1 MINPK
6 IYLAIDN
13 CFAYKRWTKPES
25 WAKIIS
31 DMGIK
36 YVEASSDTEL
46 DPLYMGKEYLERWVQ
61 DVRKAERT
69 YGVKIANLYSGHGTY
84 STLGLTHTDSS
95 VRERMVEKWFK
106 PLLQIAKD
114 VDAGVGF
121 YAHGFDNS
129 VLQDTEEYKK
139 YYEILLQQLAEI
151 NCFAKKI
158 DCQKVGLEQMYAPN
172 LIPWTIN
179 GAISLMAEIKK
190 RSDRDFYI
198 TEDVGH
204 HHIKFMR
211 PSKEK
216 IKKAFVE
223 NDQEIWLG
231 SDKAY
236 DLFDGAKKH
245 GSLNDCDLNTIMDN
259 MDANEHLF
267 VSNEDTDCYTWLKKI
282 GCYCPIIHLQQTN
295 GLSSTHNAFTQL
307 NNKNGIIDGKK
318 LLLALQESYN
328 TIQDEQMPKQC
339 DKIYLTME
347 LFSKTTQTNYAIL
360 NEYRETVDYWRTFI
374 PEDGMHLDELL
385 LDSI

>member
-1 MINPK
+1 MTNPK

-31 DMGIK
+31 EMGIK

-46 DPLYMGKEYLERWVQ
+46 DPLYMGQEYLKRWTE
-61 DVRKAERT
+61 DVIKAELT
-69 YGVKIANLYSGHGTY
+69 YGIKVANLYSGHGTY
-84 STLGLTHTDSS
+84 STLGLTHTDSD
-95 VRERMVEKWFK
+95 VRKRIVEKWFK

-114 VDAGVGF
+114 IDAGVGF

-129 VLQDTEEYKK
+129 VLQDKEEYKK
-139 YYEILLQQLAEI
+139 YSEILLQQLTEI

-158 DCQKVGLEQMYAPN
+158 DCKKVGIEQMYAPN

-179 GAISLMAEIKK
+179 GAISLMSEIKS
-190 RSDRDFYI
+190 RSGRDFYI

-211 PSKEK
+211 PSEEA
-216 IKKAFVE
+216 IKKAFAE

-236 DLFDGAKKH
+236 DLFDAAKKH
-245 GSLNDCDLNTIMDN
+245 DSLNDCDLKNIIEDI
-259 MDANEHLF
+259 DKNEHLF
-267 VSNEDTDCYTWLKKI
+267 VNHEDTDCYTWLKKI
-282 GCYCPIIHLQQTN
+282 GCYSPIIHLQQTN
-295 GLSSTHNAFTQL
+295 GLSSAHNAFTQS
-307 NNKNGIIDGKK
+307 NNANGIIDGKK
-318 LLLALQESYN
+318 LLVALKESYN
-328 TIQDEQMPKQC
+328 TTHDEHMPKRC

-347 LFSKTTQTNYAIL
+347 LFSKTTQSNYTIL
-360 NEYRETVDYWRTFI
+360 NEYKETVAYWRRFV
-374 PEDGMHLDELL
+374 PNDGMYLDELL
-385 LDSI
+385 LNI